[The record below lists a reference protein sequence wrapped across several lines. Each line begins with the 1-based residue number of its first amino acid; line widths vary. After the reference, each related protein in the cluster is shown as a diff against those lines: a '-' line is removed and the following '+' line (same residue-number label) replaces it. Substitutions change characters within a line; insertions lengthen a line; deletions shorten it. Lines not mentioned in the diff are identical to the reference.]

1 MSTDY
6 GTDVQALDDLPD
18 PEVLCSG
25 DLNVAYALARR
36 WLTPTGALEEI
47 GDPEPYDSIDVR
59 EWLGNR
65 FSLTDRSVID
75 DLQTQ
80 AQQVLLG
87 DPRVESA
94 TVVATY
100 AQGTLTLTARG
111 LGADGPF
118 TLVLSVNGVTASLLR
133 GG

>member
-1 MSTDY
+1 MAVDY
-6 GTDVQALDDLPD
+6 GTDLLALDDITD
-18 PEVLCSG
+18 PEILVSG

-36 WLTPTGALEEI
+36 WLTPTSALEEI

-65 FSLTDRSVID
+65 FSLQDRTVLD

-87 DPRVESA
+87 DPRVETA
-94 TVVATY
+94 TVTATFVRGVLTLNG
-100 AQGTLTLTARG
+100 QGT
-111 LGADGPF
+111 GAAGPF
-118 TLVLSVNGVTASLLR
+118 TLVLAVDGVTAALLR